1 MTKINKHTPSG
12 YSLFTHCLFDVVKNN
27 LDYYRDKDCIKDFCK
42 DLKEHAIKIINYKK
56 NVTINN

>member
-12 YSLFTHCLFDVVKNN
+12 YSLFTHCSFDVVKNN
-27 LDYYRDKDCIKDFCK
+27 LDYYRGKDCIKDLCK